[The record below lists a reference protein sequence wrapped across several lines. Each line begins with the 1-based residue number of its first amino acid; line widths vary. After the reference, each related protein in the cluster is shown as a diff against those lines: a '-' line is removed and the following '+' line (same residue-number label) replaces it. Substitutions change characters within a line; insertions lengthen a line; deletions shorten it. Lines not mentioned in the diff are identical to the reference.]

1 MGKIIAVVGA
11 RPNFMKMSPVIKAL
25 IFLGLK
31 PIIVHTG
38 QHYDEKMSQE
48 ILSDLDFEEPNY
60 FLKAGGGTGTQQ
72 TSRIMKRFEKIC
84 KLENPILVIVAGDV
98 NSTLACALVAVKM
111 RIKIAHIE
119 SGLRS
124 FDMEMP
130 EEINRILT
138 DRISDFLFTTEKSAE
153 SNLKKEGIDM
163 KKVHFVGN
171 CMIDSLVRFISPA
184 KKLRYWQYLGYQGND
199 YILATVHRPSNVDT
213 KIALMRVVSLLN
225 QISKKIPILF
235 PIHPRT
241 KSNLE
246 KFSLELNDSVELLEP
261 LSYLKFLSLMS
272 KASMIL
278 TDSGGIQEETTA
290 LGVPCITMRENT
302 ERPITT
308 EIGTNVLAGTNNDKI
323 IKILDRFLKG
333 DVPIGKIPP
342 LWDGKAS
349 IRTAEIVKNE
359 IE

>member
-11 RPNFMKMSPVIKAL
+11 RPNFMKMSPVIKSL
-25 IFLGLK
+25 IPLGLK

-48 ILSDLDFEEPNY
+48 ILSDLEFEKPNY

-138 DRISDFLFTTEKSAE
+138 DRISDFLFTTEKNAGL
-153 SNLKKEGIDM
+153 NLQNEGIDM
-163 KKVHFVGN
+163 KKVYFAPNWGLSSEAMV
-171 CMIDSLVRFISPA
+171 S
-184 KKLRYWQYLGYQGND
+184 D
-199 YILATVHRPSNVDT
+199 YIKQTPGCLGIWNNIKYTLDPHAADYLVIQDQCDKELMNLFEVHQRLYFSREAV
-213 KIALMRVVSLLN
+213 RVGGFLR
-225 QISKKIPILF
+225 IKM
-235 PIHPRT
+235 
-241 KSNLE
+241 LE
-246 KFSLELNDSVELLEP
+246 KDH
-261 LSYLKFLSLMS
+261 
-272 KASMIL
+272 
-278 TDSGGIQEETTA
+278 
-290 LGVPCITMRENT
+290 
-302 ERPITT
+302 
-308 EIGTNVLAGTNNDKI
+308 
-323 IKILDRFLKG
+323 
-333 DVPIGKIPP
+333 
-342 LWDGKAS
+342 
-349 IRTAEIVKNE
+349 
-359 IE
+359 